1 MVCLPGRSLLSC
13 LYGMWSSMK
22 MPLDK
27 EYKSLSPNLNT
38 STSDSTKTDEL
49 SPDDDVNSEKP
60 VKRENI
66 N

>member
-1 MVCLPGRSLLSC
+1 MFLNFISLVAGSNDNLLLFLLFLTS
-13 LYGMWSSMK
+13 
-22 MPLDK
+22 
-27 EYKSLSPNLNT
+27 LNT

-60 VKRENI
+60 VKREII

>member
-1 MVCLPGRSLLSC
+1 
-13 LYGMWSSMK
+13 MWSSMK

-49 SPDDDVNSEKP
+49 SPDDDVNSENPEKG
-60 VKRENI
+60 EDI